1 MEGDG
6 GSLLVPRSAAK
17 IMEEK
22 RSNIGIAEKDDP
34 SRKRVKMR
42 DLESVCRSEEVNTHH
57 PKSLKNREFFIDE
70 FKLVEEEMSQ
80 VTEVPVTLDLD
91 ASQVGKTRKNTFP
104 KAVNLARG
112 TVDLNTEVS
121 VAKVLACGG
130 SQKCAENSY
139 ELSLLT
145 KHERVRDSNCVTS
158 RGIGLDLN
166 AEDVSSSVNQET
178 SYPSK
183 VHDHLKSRDFSDCG
197 SSMGPLEAVDPKR
210 RWEEMKQNGFL
221 SSSYGRIP
229 MPKQRGRKTK
239 DYDNKRKMEL
249 AKREQV
255 DRFAKIAAPSGLLTG
270 LNPGIINHV
279 RNRKQVHSII
289 ESLVRS
295 EKLENGNMGHLKS
308 GTTEA
313 GYRKDLE
320 NMNDPGTHRVSFF
333 HEDGPL
339 SSLSGIRR
347 TKEYPLPMNRS
358 SHLIIEGKGGHSDPS
373 MVERVRGKS
382 RASHSN
388 PVSEDD
394 TLELKL
400 SSSTQA
406 SENTSC
412 LSNEEAVK
420 FASSFKAATVA
431 SQWLELLQQDA
442 QGRLTGMLLSLYYYT
457 RL

>member
-1 MEGDG
+1 
-6 GSLLVPRSAAK
+6 
-17 IMEEK
+17 
-22 RSNIGIAEKDDP
+22 
-34 SRKRVKMR
+34 
-42 DLESVCRSEEVNTHH
+42 
-57 PKSLKNREFFIDE
+57 
-70 FKLVEEEMSQ
+70 MSQ

-91 ASQVGKTRKNTFP
+91 ASQADKTRKNTFP
-104 KAVNLARG
+104 VAVNLARG

-121 VAKVLACGG
+121 VAKDLACGG
-130 SQKCAENSY
+130 SQKCGENSN
-139 ELSLLT
+139 ELCLLT
-145 KHERVRDSNCVTS
+145 KDERVRDSNCVTS

-178 SYPSK
+178 SYASK
-183 VHDHLKSRDFSDCG
+183 AHDHLKSRDFSECG
-197 SSMGPLEAVDPKR
+197 SSMGPLEEVDPKR

-229 MPKQRGRKTK
+229 MPKQRGRKIK
-239 DYDNKRKMEL
+239 DYVIKKKMEL

-255 DRFAKIAAPSGLLTG
+255 DRFAKIAAPSGLLNG

-295 EKLENGNMGHLKS
+295 EKLENGKMGHLKS

-313 GYRKDLE
+313 GNRKELE

-339 SSLSGIRR
+339 SSLSGIRQ
-347 TKEYPLPMNRS
+347 TKEYPKPMNRS
-358 SHLIIEGKGGHSDPS
+358 SHLSIEAKGGHSDPS

-382 RASHSN
+382 CASHSN

-406 SENTSC
+406 SENTSS
-412 LSNEEAVK
+412 LSNEESAN
-420 FASSFKAATVA
+420 FASTFK
-431 SQWLELLQQDA
+431 
-442 QGRLTGMLLSLYYYT
+442 GYYT
-457 RL
+457 IP